1 MATSSQY
8 LVSPDS
14 LPIHLLFITQGDGQI
29 RHANQSALSIFGLSL
44 AELTALKL
52 SQLLHGSYPDIED
65 HISAKSLNQKVVQ
78 IKPDISLKSNVSDR
92 DLWVELYANDI
103 VHENEACICIALKEY
118 SDSQLILSEFIQIN
132 VLYQN
137 LMRITPDAAFI
148 IDLTGKIICSTA
160 YGQALFGYAYQEDL
174 AHNSIFDLLVP
185 QEITRARRHFA
196 QVLSG
201 AEAGMQEY
209 GAIKKTGQNFWLELN
224 FGIIRQQDNAPKSI
238 FLVARDISQRKKI
251 EAELQTQETHY
262 RTLVE
267 SARSMILHMSPDG
280 HILFVNKYAEEFFG
294 FAPGELVGKHVM
306 HTIVPQIESSTNRDL
321 SKMIEEIFHDVNN
334 YRININENIKKNG
347 ERVWIAWSNGAIFD
361 AQGKLIEVCSVGNDV
376 TEQRQAQHELAEA
389 HDQLQLQYQEIHL
402 LQEKLRDQATRD
414 PLTNLF
420 NRRYLEETLLR
431 EMARC
436 EREKIPLAIVMIDI
450 DYFKKTNDTFGHEA
464 GDQILRAIA
473 TLLQEQTRN
482 EDVVCRYGG
491 EEFIAVLPG
500 ASLDQAHKRAEFW
513 RNAFEKLAFEFKGTT
528 HHATFSCGVSAY
540 NQHGSDAD
548 TLIKLADDAL
558 YQAKANGRNQVVLYL
573 NDSTSIQD

>member
-1 MATSSQY
+1 MAKNNQDTSQY

-14 LPIHLLFITQGDGQI
+14 LPIHLLFITLGDGQI
-29 RHANQSALSIFGLSL
+29 RHANQSALNMFGLSL
-44 AELTALKL
+44 GELTALKFPE
-52 SQLLHGSYPDIED
+52 LLHGKHAEIEG
-65 HISAKSLNQKVVQ
+65 HFSATSLNKKVVQ
-78 IKPDISLKSNVSDR
+78 LKPNISNKDI
-92 DLWVELYANDI
+92 WVELYANELI
-103 VHENEACICIALKEY
+103 HGNETCICVVLKEY
-118 SDSQLILSEFIQIN
+118 SDSQLILSEFIQAN

-160 YGQALFGYAYQEDL
+160 YGQTLFGYMHADDL
-174 AHNSIFDLLVP
+174 AHTSIFDLLVP
-185 QEITRARRHFA
+185 QEITRARKHFA
-196 QVLSG
+196 QVLTG
-201 AEAGMQEY
+201 TEAGMQEY
-209 GAIKKTGQNFWLELN
+209 TAIKKTGQNFWLELN
-224 FGIIRQQDNAPKSI
+224 FGIIRQQDNTPKSI

-251 EAELQTQETHY
+251 ETELQTQETHY

-306 HTIVPQIESSTNRDL
+306 DTIVPEIETSTNRDL
-321 SKMIEEIFHDVNN
+321 SQMIEEIFHDVNN
-334 YRININENIKKNG
+334 YRININENMRKNG
-347 ERVWIAWSNGAIFD
+347 ERVWVAWSNGAIFD

-376 TEQRQAQHELAEA
+376 TEQRQAQHALAEA

-464 GDQILRAIA
+464 GDQILRSIA
-473 TLLQEQTRN
+473 ALLQNHTRN

-500 ASLDQAHKRAEFW
+500 ASLDQAQKRAEFW
-513 RNAFEKLAFEFKGTT
+513 RTEFQSLAFTFDDIA
-528 HHATFSCGVSAY
+528 HQATFSCGVSAY
-540 NQHGSDAD
+540 NQHGNNAD

-558 YQAKANGRNQVVLYL
+558 YQAKSNGRNQVVIYPST
-573 NDSTSIQD
+573 STSIV

>member
-1 MATSSQY
+1 ME
-8 LVSPDS
+8 
-14 LPIHLLFITQGDGQI
+14 LFQGRLTDFEDQI
-29 RHANQSALSIFGLSL
+29 SVAR
-44 AELTALKL
+44 
-52 SQLLHGSYPDIED
+52 
-65 HISAKSLNQKVVQ
+65 LNQNVVQ
-78 IKPDISLKSNVSDR
+78 IKSDLSDK
-92 DLWVELYANDI
+92 DLWVKLSANEMM
-103 VHENEACICIALKEY
+103 HENEPAMCVMFKEY
-118 SDSQLILSEFIQIN
+118 TDSQLVLSEFIQTE

-137 LMRITPDAAFI
+137 LMCITPDAAFI

-160 YGQALFGYAYQEDL
+160 HGRALFGYVNQGEL
-174 AHNSIFDLLVP
+174 ADTSMFDLLVP
-185 QEITRARRHFA
+185 QDITRARKHFA

-201 AEAGMQEY
+201 FESPMQEY
-209 GAIKKTGQNFWLELN
+209 GAIKKIGQNFWLELN
-224 FGIIRQQDNAPKSI
+224 FGIIRKQDNSPRSI

-294 FAPGELVGKHVM
+294 FTPGELVGKHVM
-306 HTIVPQIESSTNRDL
+306 DTIVPKIETSTNRDL
-321 SKMIEEIFHDVNN
+321 SKMIDEIFHDVNN
-334 YRININENIKKNG
+334 YRININENIRKNG

-361 AQGKLIEVCSVGNDV
+361 AHGKLIEVCSVGNDV
-376 TEQRQAQHELAEA
+376 TEQRQAQHALAEA
-389 HDQLQLQYQEIHL
+389 HNQLQLQYHEIHI

-431 EMARC
+431 EMTRC
-436 EREKIPLAIVMIDI
+436 EREQIPLAIVMIDI
-450 DYFKKTNDTFGHEA
+450 DHFKKTNDAFGHEA

-473 TLLQEQTRN
+473 ILLQNQTRN

-513 RNAFEKLAFEFKGTT
+513 RSEFSKLSFEFKGIS

-540 NQHGSDAD
+540 NQHSSDAD
-548 TLIKLADDAL
+548 TLLKLADDAL
-558 YQAKANGRNQVVLYL
+558 YLAKANGRDQVMLYIS
-573 NDSTSIQD
+573 DSPSPL